1 MLSLPLPYNCS
12 VICDLYLY
20 CLFTFMYLT
29 LDDLYFVLFKSIS
42 VDLNGPNIWVVTV
55 GIRARFSLKTLV
67 LELIHLRQEVDI
79 NPFTHKFQISLVR
92 TLVFP
97 LKF

>member
-12 VICDLYLY
+12 VISDLYLY

-55 GIRARFSLKTLV
+55 GIRARFSLKNLSSGVNTFKA
-67 LELIHLRQEVDI
+67 R
-79 NPFTHKFQISLVR
+79 S
-92 TLVFP
+92 
-97 LKF
+97 